1 MQFIE
6 TPLLGLYIINYSKFE
21 DERGFFTRTFCK
33 KEFSQIGFN
42 KEWVQ
47 LNHSFNVK
55 KGTVRGLHYQK
66 MPFSESKLIRCIQGR
81 VFDVAVDIRQNS
93 PTYLQYFSIE
103 LSADNM
109 SAIFIP
115 NGFAHGFQTLEE
127 NSSLIYHHS
136 EYYTPEADAGLRY
149 NDPGINIK
157 WPLPVVNLS
166 VKDKQY
172 PFLDV
177 NFKAIEI

>member
-6 TPLLGLYIINYSKFE
+6 TPLPGLYLINYTKFE
-21 DERGFFTRTFCK
+21 DERGFFARTFCK
-33 KEFSQIGFN
+33 KEFSQIGFD
-42 KEWVQ
+42 KDLVQ
-47 LNHSFNVK
+47 LNHSFNIK
-55 KGTVRGLHYQK
+55 KGTLRGLHYQK
-66 MPFSESKLIRCIQGR
+66 LPFSESKLIRCIQGR
-81 VFDVAVDIRQNS
+81 VFDVAVDIRQHS

-157 WPLPVVNLS
+157 WPLPIVNLS
-166 VKDKQY
+166 VKDQQY

>member
-6 TPLLGLYIINYSKFE
+6 TPLLGLYIINYTKFE
-21 DERGFFTRTFCK
+21 DERGFFARTFCK

-42 KEWVQ
+42 KELVQ

-109 SAIFIP
+109 SALFIP
-115 NGFAHGFQTLEE
+115 NGFAHGFQTLEK

-166 VKDKQY
+166 VKDKQS

>member
-6 TPLLGLYIINYSKFE
+6 TPLLGLYIINYTKFE
-21 DERGFFTRTFCK
+21 DERGFFARTFCK

-42 KEWVQ
+42 KEYVQ

-136 EYYTPEADAGLRY
+136 EYYTTEADAGLRY
-149 NDPGINIK
+149 NDPCINIK

-166 VKDKQY
+166 VKDKQN